1 MSDFKKLPTLP
12 DTLKLPAEKDKEAIE
27 RFNKL
32 LKDAHEREKL
42 MTRRHLWRNANL
54 PPFSIE
60 PMPYERQ
67 RLADGGMTAEQRALR
82 VQWVK
87 DQVLAADEPRWIP
100 ELYPKNTFRRWISA
114 PWDALFNKLYPLLGE
129 NVTIQ
134 ARHLVPR
141 VLGGLAVTWFVWYH
155 LKYYPASWEHNT
167 SWYVVKSRPQL
178 LPGDEGWPHGNTKK
192 DNEFHR
198 QHFDERKVFG
208 SNIKTS
214 FNAPTHQRGE
224 PDMRYI
230 LGLGSNSSA
239 SS

>member
-114 PWDALFNKLYPLLGE
+114 PWDALFNKLYPLLVGFSLL
-129 NVTIQ
+129 NYSCSKSDIKLLKLTFTFCKCVTI
-134 ARHLVPR
+134 
-141 VLGGLAVTWFVWYH
+141 
-155 LKYYPASWEHNT
+155 
-167 SWYVVKSRPQL
+167 
-178 LPGDEGWPHGNTKK
+178 
-192 DNEFHR
+192 
-198 QHFDERKVFG
+198 
-208 SNIKTS
+208 
-214 FNAPTHQRGE
+214 
-224 PDMRYI
+224 
-230 LGLGSNSSA
+230 NSIHA
-239 SS
+239 